1 MDYENAI
8 VNNSMSPLGMYHSDV
23 ERLITEEDI

>member
-1 MDYENAI
+1 MDYENATI
-8 VNNSMSPLGMYHSDV
+8 NNSLSPLGMYQSDA

>member
-1 MDYENAI
+1 MDNPTI
-8 VNNSMSPLGMYHSDV
+8 NNSMSPLGMYQSDV